1 MEGSFSVMPL
11 SERMWN
17 VVSGVSVVGR
27 YSLGYLWVVD
37 SSSWFVEMKR
47 DARA

>member
-17 VVSGVSVVGR
+17 VVSGVSVFGR
-27 YSLGYLWVVD
+27 YSMGYFWVVE
-37 SSSWFVEMKR
+37 STSWFVERKR